1 MSLEKIKKEVLPPLQ
16 KKVKHLHATLGSSQ
30 PAPVDQRFLDAVDKL
45 EKMVDQVPDKNEA
58 QQPGNDSLVEQVL
71 EGNFTPPFS
80 RNHSGGGYYDV
91 VDANGTMVLDNVGKK
106 DKAARIVKELNAKSD
121 QDSS

>member
-1 MSLEKIKKEVLPPLQ
+1 
-16 KKVKHLHATLGSSQ
+16 
-30 PAPVDQRFLDAVDKL
+30 VDKL